1 MAPSHLRSPFPLLSY
16 LPLPGSHTTPL
27 PRRRHLFLPPSATPS
42 GDTAPPPARRSSH
55 PDKAS
60 GEGEWWRKAVPP
72 GRAGPPAPSPRSRCR
87 RPGGRPCGRRALRG
101 GRPCH
106 WCPALLNLL
115 VLIFGDHCSFL
126 GWYSWSRNT
135 CIYMTWSMFISSRG
149 WYSGVKWFSTMCKST
164 IYIIEHISRK
174 MKKENFLALVV
185 CQVVV
190 VAVVLA
196 VSFIVK
202 CFLQNVVPW
211 TLKSRTPTELFSMM
225 SSFPWLAILYTGII
239 ATTFCLWAE
248 IVAMRDVS
256 ATETAIIYGLEPVW
270 GATFAWAIHGERWD
284 ITGLIG
290 AVFIIAGSLMV
301 QVLGS
306 FLDIDVS
313 EDSYQMNS

>member
-115 VLIFGDHCSFL
+115 VLIFA
-126 GWYSWSRNT
+126 
-135 CIYMTWSMFISSRG
+135 
-149 WYSGVKWFSTMCKST
+149 ST
-164 IYIIEHISRK
+164 ISIV
-174 MKKENFLALVV
+174 KEAPTMLDPDLLNITRFTIAAIPFVLFLLKSIRDM
-185 CQVVV
+185 QVVIRGV
-190 VAVVLA
+190 ELGIWVTLA
-196 VSFIVK
+196 YLTQSIGLVTADAGRASSISALTVIIVP
-202 CFLQNVVPW
+202 FLDG
-211 TLKSRTPTELFSMM
+211 
-225 SSFPWLAILYTGII
+225 ILG
-239 ATTFCLWAE
+239 AE
-248 IVAMRDVS
+248 IPAY
-256 ATETAIIYGLEPVW
+256 T
-270 GATFAWAIHGERWD
+270 
-284 ITGLIG
+284 
-290 AVFIIAGSLMV
+290 
-301 QVLGS
+301 
-306 FLDIDVS
+306 
-313 EDSYQMNS
+313 